1 MKKLLLSFAAAA
13 LVLLPCTSPAADL
26 TGLYIAPKF
35 ALNVQH
41 SAFGISAE
49 GDSASL
55 GSETEPRAGGA
66 LAIGYDFAPKFDV
79 PVRAELEYGAYGNV
93 SRIKTAEN
101 NVSFKSTSTIQTLL
115 ANVYWDIAEW
125 NGFTPY
131 VGVGAGVAFVK
142 TEGKFRL
149 PADVAQRY
157 PELSAPWRDTDTVF
171 AGQAGLGVSYAFSES
186 VSADLGYRFLATG
199 DGSARRESV
208 TLKAKDNY
216 MHQVML
222 GLRVTF

>member
-1 MKKLLLSFAAAA
+1 MKKLLLTFAAAVLA
-13 LVLLPCTSPAADL
+13 LMPCAASAADL

-41 SAFGISAE
+41 SEFQASMPKE
-49 GDSASL
+49 SHSL
-55 GSETEPRAGGA
+55 GSRTGTRAGGA
-66 LAIGYDFAPKFDV
+66 LAVGYDFAPKFSV

-93 SRIKTAEN
+93 SRSKDLGDGIG
-101 NVSFKSTSTIQTLL
+101 FKSTATIQTLL

-131 VGVGAGVAFVK
+131 VGVGAGLAFVK
-142 TEGKFRL
+142 TEGSFSAGRDL
-149 PADVAQRY
+149 VQLN
-157 PELSAPWRDTDTVF
+157 PELSTTWNNTDTVF

-186 VSADLGYRFLATG
+186 VSADLGYRFLLTG
-199 DGSARRESV
+199 DGDSRRDIV

-216 MHQVML
+216 VHQFML

>member
-13 LVLLPCTSPAADL
+13 LALLPCTSSAADL

-41 SAFGISAE
+41 SDFGVSAA
-49 GDSASL
+49 GKSVSL

-93 SRIKTAEN
+93 SRIK
-101 NVSFKSTSTIQTLL
+101 NVEHGASFKSTAGLQTLL

-142 TEGKFRL
+142 TEGKFRV
-149 PADVAQRY
+149 PADVAQHD
-157 PELSAPWRDTDTVF
+157 PELTAPWSDTDTVF

-186 VSADLGYRFLATG
+186 VSADLGYRFLMTG
-199 DGSARRESV
+199 DGSARREFIN
-208 TLKAKDNY
+208 LKARDNY
-216 MHQVML
+216 AHQFML